1 MKMLLVILRK
11 EFQQIRRNPA
21 ILRIIF
27 MMPAVQLLILPLA
40 ADYEVKNVN
49 LCIVDQDHSTYSQLL
64 INKLNA
70 SNYFIIQSVANDYP
84 AALKTI
90 ESDAA
95 DIILTI
101 PPHFEKDLVR
111 ENGAKLSLAV
121 NAVNGSKGN
130 IGASYAANVIGE
142 YNQEIRTEWFKLPE
156 FNTVPIIDV
165 TYSNWY
171 NPGMSYTLFM
181 VPGILVIL
189 LTMVGSF
196 LAALNIVHEKEVGTI
211 EQINVSPIKKYQFI
225 LGKLIPF
232 WLIGFVVLTIGLLIA
247 RFVYGIIPEGSLG
260 LIYLFAAVYLLALL
274 GIGLLISTIAESQ
287 QQAMF
292 ISFFF
297 MMVFILMG
305 GLYTSI
311 DSMPY
316 WAQVITWFNPV
327 RYFIEV
333 MRMIVMKDSSFM
345 DISQNL
351 LIIGIMAI
359 VFNAWAVLKYRKRV

>member
-1 MKMLLVILRK
+1 MRILFVILRK
-11 EFQQIRRNPA
+11 EFQQIIRNPA

-49 LCIVDQDHSTYSQLL
+49 LAIVDQDHSTYSQLL
-64 INKLNA
+64 LNKLGA
-70 SNYFIIQSVANDYP
+70 SEYFIIKEVAANYDE
-84 AALKTI
+84 AMVAI
-90 ESDAA
+90 EKDAA

-101 PPHFEKDLVR
+101 PPHFERDLIR
-111 ENGAKLSLAV
+111 EDQAKLSLSV
-121 NAVNGSKGN
+121 NAVNGAKGN
-130 IGASYAANVIGE
+130 IGASYAANIINE
-142 YNQEIRTEWFKLPE
+142 YNQEIRNEWLLLPK
-156 FNTVPIIDV
+156 FNPVPVIEV

-171 NPGMSYTLFM
+171 NKGMSYTLFM

-189 LTMVGSF
+189 LTLVGSF
-196 LAALNIVHEKEVGTI
+196 LSALNIVHEKEVGTI

-247 RFVYGIIPEGSLG
+247 RFVYGIIPAGNMG
-260 LIYLFAAVYLLALL
+260 LIYLFAAVFLFALL
-274 GIGLLISTIAESQ
+274 GIGLLVSTVAESQ

-297 MMVFILMG
+297 MMIFILMG

-311 DSMPY
+311 DSMPE

-327 RYFIEV
+327 KYFIEV
-333 MRMIVMKDSSFM
+333 MRMIVMKDSSFA
-345 DISQNL
+345 DISHNL
-351 LIIGIMAI
+351 LVIGIMAV
-359 VFNAWAVLKYRKRV
+359 VFNTWAVLLYRKRV

>member
-1 MKMLLVILRK
+1 MRILLVILRK
-11 EFQQIRRNPA
+11 EFQQIMRNPS

-49 LCIVDQDHSTYSQLL
+49 LTVVDQDHSTYSQLL
-64 INKLNA
+64 LNKLSA
-70 SNYFIIQSVANDYP
+70 SDYFIIQDVADNY
-84 AALKTI
+84 
-90 ESDAA
+90 DAA
-95 DIILTI
+95 MVDIEKDVSDIILTI
-101 PPHFEKDLVR
+101 PPHFERDLIR
-111 ENGAKLSLAV
+111 EDEAKLSLAV
-121 NAVNGSKGN
+121 NAVNGAKGN
-130 IGASYAANVIGE
+130 IGASYAANIINE
-142 YNQEIRTEWFKLPE
+142 YNQEIRKTWFTTPE
-156 FNTVPIIDV
+156 FNPVPIIDI

-171 NPGMSYTLFM
+171 NDGMSYTLFM

-189 LTMVGSF
+189 LTLVGSF
-196 LAALNIVHEKEVGTI
+196 LSALNIVHEKEVGTI

-247 RFVYGIIPEGSLG
+247 RFVYGIIPAGNMG
-260 LIYLFAAVYLLALL
+260 LIYLFAAVFLFALL
-274 GIGLLISTIAESQ
+274 GIGLLVSTIAESQ

-297 MMVFILMG
+297 MMIFILMG

-311 DSMPY
+311 DSMPQ

-327 RYFIEV
+327 KYFIEV
-333 MRMIVMKDSSFM
+333 MRMIVMKDSSLA
-345 DISQNL
+345 DISHNL
-351 LIIGIMAI
+351 LVIGIMAV
-359 VFNAWAVLKYRKRV
+359 VFNTWAVLLYRKRV